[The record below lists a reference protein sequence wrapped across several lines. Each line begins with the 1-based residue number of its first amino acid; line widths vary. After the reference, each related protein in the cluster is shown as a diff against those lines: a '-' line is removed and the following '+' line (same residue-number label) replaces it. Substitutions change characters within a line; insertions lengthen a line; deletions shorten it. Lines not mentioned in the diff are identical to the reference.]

1 MTADRKPPTGPP
13 PSAGV
18 LARHA
23 QAYARELGVAEGRVR
38 TWVSYMILAGVLE
51 RATDAGSPQFI
62 VKGVAGSEA
71 APGCDPPD
79 CAAGPR
85 QGSAAYLRV
94 LRDDDLQHVRRRV
107 HAIESE
113 HTALLPRVIPRHLRQ
128 PSDDHA
134 PGA

>member
-51 RATDAGSPQFI
+51 RATDAGIEALVLSPEMEDFNEDLRHFGLDALRREIADQLI
-62 VKGVAGSEA
+62 RTDRLRYLKRA
-71 APGCDPPD
+71 A
-79 CAAGPR
+79 
-85 QGSAAYLRV
+85 
-94 LRDDDLQHVRRRV
+94 
-107 HAIESE
+107 
-113 HTALLPRVIPRHLRQ
+113 
-128 PSDDHA
+128 
-134 PGA
+134 